1 MRKLFVWTAV
11 LASIFML
18 SSCMKDKL
26 TKTYTIFEPVYR
38 DKATVLGEIKS
49 NPARSIQ
56 NPGKIYKYGNFIFL
70 NEVNKGVHVIDNNNP
85 SNPLIK
91 AFISIPGNV
100 DIAVKGNIL
109 YADLYTDLVVINISD
124 PLQATLVKLV
134 PRIFP
139 ERQYGNGF
147 NPDTTKVIIDWIQ
160 KEVTVRVSEVDNRFC
175 TNCVMLQSASSGS
188 GTGTAGPVAIGT
200 GGSMARFALVN
211 DYLYAVNLS
220 QLKVLNVND
229 AANPVISAS
238 QPVGWN
244 IETIYPFKQKLF
256 IGSSSGM
263 FIYNINDP
271 ARPAYEGSF
280 AHARACDPV
289 VADDNYAYVTL
300 RAGNFCQGT
309 NNQLD
314 IINVQNLP
322 TVSLV
327 KTYSMHNPFGL
338 ARDGDLLFICD
349 GKDGLKVYDAT
360 NVLNLQLRK
369 HITGM
374 ETFDVIAANNILLLV
389 AKDGLYQYN
398 YSNPD
403 NILQISKITVNR

>member
-1 MRKLFVWTAV
+1 MRKVLTGTAV
-11 LASIFML
+11 LVCIFML
-18 SSCMKDKL
+18 SSCIKDKL

-70 NEVNKGVHVIDNNNP
+70 NEVNKGVHVIDNSNP

-124 PLQATLVKLV
+124 PLQANLVKLV
-134 PRIFP
+134 PSIFP

-147 NPDTTKVIIDWIQ
+147 NPDTTKVIVDWIQ
-160 KEVTVRVSEVDNRFC
+160 KEVTVRISAFDNGGLC
-175 TNCVMLQSASSGS
+175 TNCSVLQSSGGS
-188 GTGTAGPVAIGT
+188 GAAASPTIGI

-211 DYLYAVNLS
+211 DYLYAVNRANL
-220 QLKVLNVND
+220 QVLNTNNP
-229 AANPVISAS
+229 ANPVHTATRFI
-238 QPVGWN
+238 GWN

-256 IGSSSGM
+256 IGSSTGM
-263 FIYNINDP
+263 FIFNINNP
-271 ARPAYEGSF
+271 ALPVNEGAF
-280 AHARACDPV
+280 THARACDPV
-289 VADDNYAYVTL
+289 VADDNFAYVTL

-322 TVSLV
+322 SVSLV
-327 KTYSMHNPFGL
+327 KTYNMTNPFGL
-338 ARDGDLLFICD
+338 AKDGNLLFICD
-349 GKDGLKVYDAT
+349 GKDGLKVYDSG

-369 HITGM
+369 HIKGM
-374 ETFDVIAANNILLLV
+374 ETFDVIAANSILLLV
-389 AKDGLYQYN
+389 AKDGLYQYS

-403 NILQISKITVNR
+403 NIHLLSKITVNR